1 MTSQMPIDAA
11 ALLNEKEAG
20 RFLSMSY
27 RTLQSWRSAGEGPS
41 YLKLGRSIRY
51 RRSDLLTWVDENQ
64 RNVIR

>member
-1 MTSQMPIDAA
+1 MITQTLIDLA
-11 ALLNEKEAG
+11 ALLSEKEAA

-51 RRSDLLTWVDENQ
+51 RRSDLLAWVDESQ
-64 RNVIR
+64 QI

>member
-1 MTSQMPIDAA
+1 MSLQMQLDAA
-11 ALLNEKEAG
+11 ALLNEKEAA

-51 RRSDLLTWVDENQ
+51 RRGDLLTWVNESQ
-64 RNVIR
+64 RT

>member
-1 MTSQMPIDAA
+1 MIPQMLIDTA
-11 ALLNEKEAG
+11 ALLNEKEAA

-51 RRSDLLTWVDENQ
+51 RRSDLLTWIEKNQ
-64 RNVIR
+64 RT